1 MTGWSKGKI
10 LSRRA
15 FSAGVLAAPAV
26 LSHVRVG
33 RAADLRPLRLMQQ
46 QPIYVTDYL
55 NIIAM
60 RTDIFARH
68 GIAPEIV
75 PNVSPILPLLTGACD
90 ITSIGSANALVAVAK
105 KQDLMFVCAN
115 VPRPICALSVKVDSP
130 LLKDAHKWPAAF
142 QALKGKTIGV
152 TVPGALFDQLAHWLV
167 ILAGMTVD
175 KDITIQAAGDANL
188 LLANLQKGVY
198 DAALL
203 PSPLFE
209 IAAEKKISANI
220 IDFYNGE
227 GPPEMVNFPSDTP
240 AAMRPFVEKNPD
252 LVQAYFDAQQEASAF
267 SRDTANR
274 AAITDIIAKELKVD
288 PKSLTAGIETF
299 THVIGDCHFTRA
311 QWDASIA
318 MTKANG
324 VVKENYAYED
334 YVFKGARA
342 G

>member
-1 MTGWSKGKI
+1 MTDVTS
-10 LSRRA
+10 SRLLKRRT
-15 FSAGVLAAPAV
+15 FSAGLLAAPAV
-26 LSHVRVG
+26 LSHIKVG

-152 TVPGALFDQLAHWLV
+152 TIAGALFDQLAHWLV
-167 ILAGMTVD
+167 ILAGMTPD

-209 IAAEKKISANI
+209 IAAERKISVNI
-220 IDFYNGE
+220 LDFWNGE

-240 AAMRPFVEKNPD
+240 AAMRSFVEKNPGLIQD
-252 LVQAYFDAQQEASAF
+252 YFDSQQEASAF
-267 SRDTANR
+267 SRNPANR
-274 AAITDIIAKELKVD
+274 AAITGIIAKELQVD
-288 PKSLTAGIETF
+288 PKTLASGIETF
-299 THVIGDCHFTRA
+299 VHVIGDCHFTRQ

-324 VVKENYAYED
+324 VVKED
-334 YVFKGARA
+334 YVYEKYVFAGAR